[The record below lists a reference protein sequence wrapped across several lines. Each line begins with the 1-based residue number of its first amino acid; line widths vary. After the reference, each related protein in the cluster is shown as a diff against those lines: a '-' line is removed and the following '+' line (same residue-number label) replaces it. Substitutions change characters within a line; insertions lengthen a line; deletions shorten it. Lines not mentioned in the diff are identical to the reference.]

1 MSPAV
6 KKAFDASLN
15 AFDEAVKDLPRYAYE
30 EAVQAMADHMN
41 NRVDALAEEAAVEE
55 GDLEARLRE

>member
-1 MSPAV
+1 MCPTA
-6 KKAFDASLN
+6 KKAFDAALN

-41 NRVDALAEEAAVEE
+41 SRLDALAEEAAVNGAE
-55 GDLEARLRE
+55 LEASLRD